1 MNDSDRY
8 ASLLKRFLRGND
20 QPQTQIEEDV
30 PETQDDDDDVNDIT
44 TVQYEALLGL
54 TRSPGLVHTTPNYAR
69 IIPKVAPAK
78 PTMDSS
84 ELTFSVE
91 IDDTIKGLGHATFDP
106 ELKRVTCFV
115 PPHINVENVNMDLVV
130 AYYDQ
135 NKKTVYSELSYPPG
149 VFEISEDESIK
160 PCCIFYSPS
169 KDEVALGAAQVKDYP
184 FSKPRKVSSCSNP
197 EVTGAKHVY
206 VPCHAQHNNSSCNFA
221 TLSDWEPVALGYD
234 NQDVLKVSL
243 ERKLYAHGI
252 PSFRVRQSDGIV
264 SLDPTTNFAEAR
276 TGFENVIENNG
287 YQVIRPEEAK
297 KSYFKAVL
305 VATN

>member
-8 ASLLKRFLRGND
+8 ASRLKRFFKSEPQITI
-20 QPQTQIEEDV
+20 QPEEQMTEDD
-30 PETQDDDDDVNDIT
+30 DDDDDVIDDDDLNRLIGLT
-44 TVQYEALLGL
+44 TVHKGIRTPIMYTRL
-54 TRSPGLVHTTPNYAR
+54 T
-69 IIPKVAPAK
+69 APVQEAK

-84 ELTFSVE
+84 ELTYSVE

-106 ELKRVTCFV
+106 ETKRVTCFV
-115 PPHINVENVNMDLVV
+115 PPHINIENINMDLIV

-135 NKKTVYSELSYPPG
+135 HKKTTYPELSYPPG
-149 VFEISEDESIK
+149 VFEVSEDESIK
-160 PCCIFYSPS
+160 PCCVFYSPS
-169 KDEVALGAAQVKDYP
+169 KDEVAMGAEQVKDYP

-206 VPCHAQHNNSSCNFA
+206 VPCHAAQNNSGCRYA

-234 NQDVLKVSL
+234 SQDVLKVSL

-264 SLDPTTNFAEAR
+264 SVDPTSSFTEAR
-276 TGFENVIENNG
+276 TGFENVIDNNG
-287 YQVIRPEEAK
+287 YRVIRPEEAK

-305 VATN
+305 TATN